1 MIFAT
6 LTLNILLGV
15 VCLGFVLTV
24 WGGSLPSGPEGPV
37 GAWIIPVPF
46 LLILLVVMISSI
58 LRGRFD
64 WIPGGKVVAFAL
76 LIGFMVGVGTPLFD
90 SFNRRDSAW
99 DYLIATIP
107 FVTLV
112 GCFWAV
118 SGLEPIVPARAGKI
132 LASAILGLTSTGGW
146 GLIGYAF
153 VSHMNSQMQAAD
165 QQMTKDRAEDEARTA
180 REVAE
185 FRALPADAPLIEL
198 FSFEFA
204 SNEAV
209 QREARQRIAA
219 RPDLDGEIIA
229 ILSDEKHGVT
239 DLLRTVSYIA
249 NIHPAP
255 SARLAPAYAKVL
267 ERAYK
272 YWESTMKYDEYA
284 SKAEPEVRL
293 FLRAAER
300 VQKAGGDLRPQL
312 RAWRDLVKS
321 ARGLGGLAAYLKSIA
336 NA

>member
-37 GAWIIPVPF
+37 GAWIVPVPF

-64 WIPGGKVVAFAL
+64 WIPGGKLVAFAL
-76 LIGFMVGVGTPLFD
+76 LFGFMVGVGAPLFD
-90 SFNRRDSAW
+90 SFNRHDSGW
-99 DYLIATIP
+99 DYVIATIP

-118 SGLEPIVPARAGKI
+118 SGLEPMVPARAGKI
-132 LASAILGLTSTGGW
+132 LASAILGLTSAGGW
-146 GLIGYAF
+146 GLTGYAF
-153 VSHMNSQMQAAD
+153 VTHLKREMLAAD
-165 QQMTKDRAEDEARTA
+165 RHYAKDRVEQEARTA
-180 REVAE
+180 RQTAE

-198 FSFEFA
+198 FGFEFA
-204 SNEAV
+204 ANEEV

-229 ILSDEKHGVT
+229 ILSDEKYGVT
-239 DLLRTVSYIA
+239 DLLWTVSYIA

-255 SARLAPAYAKVL
+255 PARLAPAYAKVL

-272 YWESTMKYDEYA
+272 YWESTMKYDDYA
-284 SKAEPEVRL
+284 SKAEPEVLL
-293 FLRAAER
+293 FLRGAER

-321 ARGLGGLAAYLKSIA
+321 ARGPGGLAAYLKSIA